1 MKGVLILMLAT
12 DDTCISSTS
21 TPTPV
26 LYTIEEAAGILKV
39 CRKTI
44 DRALK
49 SGALQAYYPSH
60 GAARITVKQL
70 EDWLGG
76 AI

>member
-1 MKGVLILMLAT
+1 MLAT
-12 DDTCISSTS
+12 DTDTDDVCISST
-21 TPTPV
+21 PAPV
-26 LYTIEEAAGILKV
+26 LYTIEEAASVLKV

-49 SGALQAYYPSH
+49 SGKLQAYYPSH
-60 GAARITVKQL
+60 GAARITIRQL
-70 EDWLGG
+70 EEWLGG